1 MESTII
7 VALISAVATVFNV
20 VFTTLS
26 SRKTEQA
33 ARKAAE
39 EAEKCKEDRSVAD
52 ELQCLLRAEIIRTH
66 AKYTEKKF
74 CPVWA
79 RENLIAI
86 HDAYKGL
93 GGNHIGDDMFNEV
106 MALPYEPPKEDE
118 E

>member
-1 MESTII
+1 MESTIV

-33 ARKAAE
+33 ARRAAE
-39 EAEKCKEDRSVAD
+39 EAEKCKEDRAVANG
-52 ELQCLLRAEIIRTH
+52 LQCLLRVEIIRTH
-66 AKYTEKKF
+66 AKYTVKKF

-118 E
+118 